1 MAELRSK
8 SSVEDSKV
16 ALCNF
21 SVFLKNLDDELL
33 IWPWYIDDVA
43 GNKGFDV
50 GNSVADVR
58 IKSSVGD

>member
-1 MAELRSK
+1 M
-8 SSVEDSKV
+8 EDSKV

-33 IWPWYIDDVA
+33 IWPWYIDDDA
-43 GNKGFDV
+43 GNKGFEA
-50 GNSVADVR
+50 GNSVAEVR

>member
-1 MAELRSK
+1 M
-8 SSVEDSKV
+8 EDSKV

-58 IKSSVGD
+58 IKSSMGD